1 MRKILLVLSFVFFVS
16 VSWGQSVD
24 DIVVRLV
31 NEDVEISF
39 NIERKESI
47 QEKYDVEVFSSVD
60 NYGKALAVKTG
71 EIESIGTNDRVKL
84 TIAGKE
90 NFEGFKGEVDFMI
103 SVTMVYSPI
112 ILDRPS
118 SVMKFKRGA
127 LVELAWHGGV
137 ESDKFNLDLYKS
149 GIELQPLETNYDGNK
164 YTWTVPKK
172 MKKGKYAIQVASSE
186 NGLNKRITPE
196 IKIKPKV
203 PFIVKFLIAGAIG
216 AGGYLIYDMTQQTST
231 EVPVVDSSSLPPPP
245 DAPTGA
251 SFSGA
256 SFSVGF

>member
-1 MRKILLVLSFVFFVS
+1 MKKMLLILSFVLLVS
-16 VSWGQSVD
+16 VSWGQSID

-39 NIERKESI
+39 NIENKESI

-60 NYGKALAVKTG
+60 NYGKALAIKTG
-71 EIESIGTNDRVKL
+71 EIESISTNERIKL

-103 SVTMVYSPI
+103 SITMVYSPI

-137 ESDKFNLDLYKS
+137 ESEKFNLDLYKS

-172 MKKGKYAIQVASSE
+172 IKKGKYAIQVASSE

-203 PFIVKFLIAGAIG
+203 PFIVKFLIVGAIG
-216 AGGYLIYDMTQQTST
+216 AGGYLIYDMTQPDPGPDPPLPT
-231 EVPVVDSSSLPPPP
+231 SLPGPP
-245 DAPTGA
+245 DAPTRA
-251 SFSGA
+251 NLSGG